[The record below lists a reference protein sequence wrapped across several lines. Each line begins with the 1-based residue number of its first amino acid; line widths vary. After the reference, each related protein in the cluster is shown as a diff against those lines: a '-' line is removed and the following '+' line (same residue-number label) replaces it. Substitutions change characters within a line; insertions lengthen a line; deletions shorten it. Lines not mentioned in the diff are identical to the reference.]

1 MTASDNLLR
10 DRVIERVGGS
20 EVPMRIQDV
29 AADLGEPEGPV
40 WQALRDLG
48 KQGFLV
54 ERNNGY
60 SYLATPAGRQEAKRV
75 RPSVAA
81 AIVAAMDSDI
91 QVAIREETDA
101 IVASATDILDE
112 TNSQRILA
120 ELARSS
126 APLSI
131 PQLATSIGE
140 DQDTVIDLLGSLF
153 QQGLVEQPHDGAAQ
167 ATQKGRDQIADLTDA
182 EMQEMWSSDR
192 DAVVA
197 STAAMMTMD
206 PADVVF
212 AEAVDGGLDVWAIDT
227 DAALVAGWKNGEDVG
242 IVRLDEDNAITA
254 AAQMQSALQESGG
267 LIAEYIRTKDRSLEG
282 PIEAALEQVRAGLP
296 RLVAEQTLAAA
307 VRASGT
313 ALAKAQ
319 ADQTTDSLRN
329 ALVAATRVRESLDAV
344 RDSRQKR

>member
-10 DRVIERVGGS
+10 DRVIERVGSS
-20 EVPMRIQDV
+20 EVPMRIRNV

-40 WQALRDLG
+40 WQALRDLE

-54 ERNNGY
+54 ERSNGY
-60 SYLATPAGRQEAKRV
+60 AYLATPAGRQEAQRV

-91 QVAIREETDA
+91 ATAIREKTDA

-112 TNSQRILA
+112 TNAQRILV
-120 ELARSS
+120 ELATSS

-131 PQLATSIGE
+131 PQLATTIGE
-140 DQDTVIDLLGSLF
+140 DQDTVIDLLGSLYA
-153 QQGLVEQPHDGAAQ
+153 QGLVEQPHEGAAQ
-167 ATQKGRDQIADLTDA
+167 ATQKGRDQIADLTDS

-197 STAAMMTMD
+197 STAAMMAMD

-227 DAALVAGWKNGEDVG
+227 DAALVAGWKNGDDVG
-242 IVRLDEDNAITA
+242 IVPIEDNAITA
-254 AAQMQSALQESGG
+254 AVQMQSALQESRG

-282 PIEAALEQVRAGLP
+282 PIEAALEQIRGGLP

-313 ALAKAQ
+313 ALTKAQ
-319 ADQTTDSLRN
+319 ADQTTDNLQN
-329 ALVAATRVRESLDAV
+329 ALVAAQRVRKSIDAV